1 MPFEVADITVS
12 ALGGD
17 VSITDYLYL
26 LNTDVDLN
34 GQNLYIPDAG
44 ILDLD
49 NSSISDAMVFG
60 DDFSTINGSNDAWL
74 SGSTFNSVFISGSID
89 TRVNTYVDCVLD
101 GLLQN
106 DDYSVHPTVVFE
118 GNFTN
123 DGSII
128 NRPSYN
134 YDLYA
139 NIFGHVYNYGTWE
152 IDECRWQ
159 GSSDQDIYLMEA
171 SEINT
176 PSEFQAM
183 IGTTGF
189 QWYKNDILIG
199 GATTYHLDF
208 TSITA
213 AERGY
218 YHCVTNEGSS
228 RTITVCTPLDIDL
241 DAEAW
246 FCQYESVMLDP
257 QVSAGQGPY
266 TYSWFPV
273 EGLSDPNIQNPLAS
287 PTEPTVYKVII
298 TDAIGCE
305 GESDI
310 FVQQYPQLN
319 ASAGNDKEICYGFS
333 TSLNGSTW
341 GGEPDY
347 TYEWS
352 PATGLSNPNIANPT
366 ASPFSTTFYTLTV
379 TDANGCVETSDASVT
394 VNVLPEAY
402 GLSQDSTHFC
412 YGNDTII
419 CWLLDSQVGVD
430 YHLQV
435 NGVPNP
441 GGEVFAG
448 TGETIPIWATTTV
461 QGHYTLKGINTTT
474 GCQKIMTGSVMI
486 FIDFLPEVVDQS
498 GDEIVLLGDNTT
510 LWVDVTS
517 TQPPWLQWYKDG
529 EMIDGANDHQLQI
542 TDANFDDTGEYFCIV
557 TNNCDVT
564 LSEPLVI
571 LVLERQTIEIP
582 AGWSGYSTYLDV
594 HDPDL
599 PVMFDQLAGNM
610 VIVSDFN
617 SMYWPSGGI
626 NTYLDWV
633 TQRGSQIKL
642 TETETFS
649 VDGMFTGDNTLVLA
663 EGWHYLPV
671 LSESTVD
678 ASDLFTQA
686 GVDLAIAKDIAGT
699 RVYWPGYGIYTL
711 DVLDPGSAYL
721 IKLNS
726 ACEIDFGLSLK
737 NMKFKRT
744 PKQSENKSSWNTP
757 VYTPESHLIAL
768 PENVAQQVLKLGDF
782 VGVFTYNN
790 TCTGLQ
796 EYTGGSLAITA
807 FGDDITTSE
816 QDGFTAGDAMTL
828 KIYRS
833 ESKELFETEVVFDT
847 ETGNGNWYTANGI
860 SVISMLKAV
869 PASNKNPFSTT
880 LYIYPNPSDGMI
892 HISGIIPGTTVEV
905 LDAMGKT
912 VYQTT
917 LTGESTINLTS
928 QPSGLYNLRITSG
941 DQTTQKKI
949 VIK

>member
-1 MPFEVADITVS
+1 MIGYPILLNMHLSNTELKGTCTLYGPENHFSNVTITDTLLNYSSYYQPPQLLVDGDFINNGVISNVNSYRIDLRVDGNFYNNGKTNCYKIIFTGASDQHFYSPVFPITETDIESTKTGGIVLADDDVLLEACDVSFDLDVLSLEAGNLYTSGGSIIEMNITGNGNKLIVEGNGSGHNIILDDISIEGKIRMGGNDNVFNNVTLTDSIIHSNGYNAYTFITTTGNFINNGHILDADNYGIYFYIQDIVINNGEWISDKLVFDGDDMHYIQSLNAMPFEVADITVS

-564 LSEPLVI
+564 LS
-571 LVLERQTIEIP
+571 
-582 AGWSGYSTYLDV
+582 
-594 HDPDL
+594 
-599 PVMFDQLAGNM
+599 
-610 VIVSDFN
+610 
-617 SMYWPSGGI
+617 
-626 NTYLDWV
+626 
-633 TQRGSQIKL
+633 
-642 TETETFS
+642 
-649 VDGMFTGDNTLVLA
+649 
-663 EGWHYLPV
+663 
-671 LSESTVD
+671 
-678 ASDLFTQA
+678 
-686 GVDLAIAKDIAGT
+686 
-699 RVYWPGYGIYTL
+699 
-711 DVLDPGSAYL
+711 
-721 IKLNS
+721 
-726 ACEIDFGLSLK
+726 
-737 NMKFKRT
+737 
-744 PKQSENKSSWNTP
+744 
-757 VYTPESHLIAL
+757 
-768 PENVAQQVLKLGDF
+768 
-782 VGVFTYNN
+782 
-790 TCTGLQ
+790 
-796 EYTGGSLAITA
+796 
-807 FGDDITTSE
+807 
-816 QDGFTAGDAMTL
+816 
-828 KIYRS
+828 
-833 ESKELFETEVVFDT
+833 
-847 ETGNGNWYTANGI
+847 
-860 SVISMLKAV
+860 
-869 PASNKNPFSTT
+869 
-880 LYIYPNPSDGMI
+880 
-892 HISGIIPGTTVEV
+892 
-905 LDAMGKT
+905 
-912 VYQTT
+912 
-917 LTGESTINLTS
+917 
-928 QPSGLYNLRITSG
+928 
-941 DQTTQKKI
+941 
-949 VIK
+949 